1 MANNWLSITP
11 ISGGKTGHTT
21 DTTVTSTAAK
31 HTGRVER
38 SATIKATSKGGGVDT
53 TIATQAAAAVYI
65 TVSSGDLSKTVPAYD
80 SNARSVI
87 STVGG
92 VSNASTI
99 KLASTATVIRGVS
112 AKLTVN
118 GVEDTTWDGITN
130 ITVAG
135 DPGATAEYS
144 FTITFTVPE
153 NMSLSERKHILSLTT
168 TGASSST
175 ITITQQAGTKTWGAI
190 TVNILEYNYSSIS
203 GEGTEYIGG
212 DVLPYCDIEQVWG
225 YNGRISGGGSE
236 TVEGETWSDVF
247 TDTSFSCSDTA
258 WGGTTLK
265 TDGVYPIYFESTT
278 TGQITALKM
287 NNVIAP
293 LHDFTITASGK
304 RNGVS
309 ATATTI
315 VTHTGNFV
323 ESFVYSVSVSYS
335 GGSMLPASALTK
347 SSTNK
352 VTPTVKSFTFSFT
365 SGSDA
370 TTFETID
377 NQKHDSYDYYC
388 DGVDPDDQSY
398 EYEIGD
404 DLFFYPIAA
413 SLGTNIVK
421 QQTVGFHIQ
430 TSAIFVFDAGWG
442 KDVTYDNSFDWTIP
456 RSANFVTKINLA
468 GGSFSYAK
476 NFPAKGGIV
485 KPTSTDPTVQTT
497 FTSGSVMNGLPNS
510 AYGSYSGTT
519 VIHSEGTAQNGFTT
533 ANTSTGAMTVA
544 NRGTTEGAARKSS
557 TITKTWTPG
566 KWVPASGYGS
576 GIVGTGTIALS
587 DYVQQEANTVSY
599 TAISISGSYIKPS
612 GSSLG
617 EDIPASGGT
626 RASLA
631 NVYGSQTG
639 AYTSGSSIVWKTN
652 STSYPLTYSW
662 GAAVTAASRGTTI
675 GDRRSAG
682 TLTFI
687 VTGKDGA
694 TAEKGFTVYQ
704 QENKITNIGEITLP
718 DFDTTEKTIVYFTYE
733 QGNKKTIADNLR
745 QTLTY
750 TSGTDQTLT
759 SGGTRTLSTE
769 SLSYPGA
776 ISVDNTYMT
785 IASGSRHT
793 GVKPRL
799 LGQVVYHVENYGKV
813 ADVTL
818 TCLQNGADSAIS
830 IKPESITF
838 VAAGESKD
846 VTVSAND
853 TWTASIV

>member
-11 ISGGKTGHTT
+11 VSGGKTGQTT
-21 DTTVTSTAAK
+21 DTTVTATAAK

-38 SATIKATSKGGGVDT
+38 SATIEATSKGGGADT
-53 TIATQAAAAVYI
+53 TIATQVAAAVYI

-80 SNARSVI
+80 SNTRSVI

-99 KLASTATVIRGVS
+99 KLTSTATVISGVR

-175 ITITQQAGTKTWGAI
+175 ITITQQAGTQTWGAI
-190 TVNILEYNYSSIS
+190 TVNILEYNEPAIN
-203 GEGTEYIGG
+203 GEGTTTIQ
-212 DVLPYCDIEQVWG
+212 DPVLPYCDIEQVWG
-225 YNGRISGGGSE
+225 YNGRTSGGGSE

-265 TDGVYPIYFESTT
+265 KNGVYPIYFASTT
-278 TGQITALKM
+278 TGQIEALGMK
-287 NNVIAP
+287 NVVAP
-293 LHDFTITASGK
+293 AHDFTITASGK
-304 RNGVS
+304 RHGVS

-315 VTHTGNFV
+315 VQFTGNFV
-323 ESFVYSVSVSYS
+323 DYMEIETEASYA
-335 GGSMLPASALTK
+335 GGPQMPASALTK
-347 SSTNK
+347 TAEN
-352 VTPTVKSFTFSFT
+352 VVNVGLHDAIYRFT
-365 SGSDA
+365 SGFVGTVAWFDDVSHGRFKMTLDDVSENSDA
-370 TTFETID
+370 PLYAIQLSG
-377 NQKHDSYDYYC
+377 NS
-388 DGVDPDDQSY
+388 
-398 EYEIGD
+398 
-404 DLFFYPIAA
+404 FYPIDPT
-413 SLGTNIVK
+413 LGTNIVRE
-421 QQTVGFHIQ
+421 VIHEFVID
-430 TSAIFVFDAGWG
+430 TSCSFSFDTGWG
-442 KDVTYDNSFDWTIP
+442 TTQTASYTFRYEIP
-456 RSANFVTKINLA
+456 RQANFVTKINLT
-468 GGSFSYAK
+468 GGSFSYSK
-476 NFPAKGGIV
+476 SVPAKGGQIY
-485 KPTSTDPTVQTT
+485 PMSSDPTVQTT
-497 FTSGSVMNGLPNS
+497 FTSGSVMNGLPDS
-510 AYGSYSGTT
+510 AYGTYSATLA
-519 VIHSEGTAQNGFTT
+519 IHSEGTAQDGFST
-533 ANTSTGAMTVA
+533 ANPATGEMGVA

-566 KWVPASGYGS
+566 SWVPASGYGS
-576 GIVGTGTIALS
+576 EIVGTGTIALS
-587 DYVQQEANTVSY
+587 DYAQQEANTVSY
-599 TAISISGSYIKPS
+599 GAITISGSYIEPS

-639 AYTSGSSIVWKTN
+639 TYTSGSSIVWATN

-662 GAAVTAASRGTTI
+662 GTAVTAASRGTTI

-687 VTGKDGA
+687 VTGKDGT

-704 QENKITNIGEITLP
+704 QANNITNIGEITLP
-718 DFDTTEKTIVYFTYE
+718 DFDTTPKCILYFTYE

-750 TSGTDQTLT
+750 TSGSDQTLT
-759 SGGTRTLSTE
+759 SGGTRTLSIDNQAFTN
-769 SLSYPGA
+769 A
-776 ISVDNTYMT
+776 IVVDNTYMT
-785 IASGSRHT
+785 IATGSKYT
-793 GVKPRL
+793 GVKPRQ
-799 LGQVVYHVENYGKV
+799 LGEVVYHVENYGKV

-818 TCLQNGADSAIS
+818 TCWQNGAESAIT
-830 IKPESITF
+830 ITPESITF
-838 VAAGESKD
+838 VAAGESKG